1 MLGLLG
7 LGPVREKPQAQA
19 QRQLQVRLV
28 RLTRREPQEQL
39 EQRVR
44 QEPRALRVREQQEP
58 QALRGQQV
66 LRVPRRQQARLG
78 PLTQL
83 VPQEV
88 RER

>member
-28 RLTRREPQEQL
+28 QLTRRVL
-39 EQRVR
+39 LVQR
-44 QEPRALRVREQQEP
+44 EP
-58 QALRGQQV
+58 QALQV
-66 LRVPRRQQARLG
+66 LLGLRVRRELQVRL
-78 PLTQL
+78 
-83 VPQEV
+83 EV

>member
-28 RLTRREPQEQL
+28 RLTRREPQ
-39 EQRVR
+39 
-44 QEPRALRVREQQEP
+44 AQQEP
-58 QALRGQQV
+58 QVLLG
-66 LRVPRRQQARLG
+66 LRVRREL
-78 PLTQL
+78 L
-83 VPQEV
+83 EV

>member
-28 RLTRREPQEQL
+28 RLTRREPQEQQ
-39 EQRVR
+39 EWRV
-44 QEPRALRVREQQEP
+44 QP
-58 QALRGQQV
+58 
-66 LRVPRRQQARLG
+66 
-78 PLTQL
+78 
-83 VPQEV
+83 EV